1 VPLSLTTSLPG
12 KNKKPEFT
20 LIAHRGASYDAP
32 ENTFE
37 SFDLALELGF
47 DNFETDVQLTSDGTP
62 VLVHDDTLDRT
73 TDATGLVSETP
84 VAKIKSLN
92 AGLWFHGP
100 EDGAGVRGPL
110 AYPEAFV
117 PTLDEFLERYAG
129 RVHVHLELKST
140 QSELPA
146 TVMKSLKR
154 WGWLD
159 QHTGDSVAPGVTIS
173 SFHFE
178 QLERSIALMPA
189 IAHGWLLQKI
199 DRVSL
204 TAATGLGL
212 SGIYPN
218 AGKVTAKQIADANSA
233 GLVVRTWGIASS
245 KAALRRAYRSGAA
258 GTTVDW
264 PVKARDIID
273 STWET

>member
-1 VPLSLTTSLPG
+1 MNAQ
-12 KNKKPEFT
+12 KNNAKKKNRFT

-47 DNFETDVQLTSDGTP
+47 DNFETDVQLSSDGRA
-62 VLVHDDTLDRT
+62 VLIHDDTLDRT
-73 TDATGLVSETP
+73 TDATGP
-84 VAKIKSLN
+84 VADASIAKIKSLN
-92 AGLWFHGP
+92 AGLWFEGP
-100 EDGAGVRGPL
+100 KDGAGIHGPL

-129 RVHVHLELKST
+129 RAHVHLELKST
-140 QSELPA
+140 QPELAA
-146 TVMKSLKR
+146 TAMTSLKQ

-159 QHTGDSVAPGVTIS
+159 QHTGDSVAPGLTIS

-178 QLERSIALMPA
+178 QLVRSMALMPNT
-189 IAHGWLLQKI
+189 AHGWLIQKI
-199 DRVSL
+199 DRASL
-204 TAATGLGL
+204 QAAVDLGL

-218 AGKVTAKQIADANSA
+218 ASNVTKKQIADANST
-233 GLVVRTWGIASS
+233 GLVVRTWGIADS
-245 KAALRRAYRSGAA
+245 KAALKRAYRSGAV

-264 PVKARDIID
+264 PAKAREIVE
-273 STWET
+273 SF